1 MAAEKQWDNVKLLSF
16 DLQTVEFAYAPDY
29 SVSINCGSQ
38 HFLGIPG
45 PYELH
50 FSRPRARN
58 QNGSDEE
65 QSRYNPH
72 SEVEPFLRNIL
83 RHGSL
88 RPSLHHLVSLLRDTL
103 PIVLTLQEIQDEAER
118 ESRNV
123 DTFAKAVSWFR
134 ILFGDF
140 RYISFPYH
148 ATMISEV
155 IM

>member
-1 MAAEKQWDNVKLLSF
+1 MAAEKQWSNVKLLSF

-38 HFLGIPG
+38 LYLAQG

-50 FSRPRARN
+50 FSRPRRTN
-58 QNGSDEE
+58 QNGNEE

-72 SEVEPFLRNIL
+72 SEVEPFMRNIL

-88 RPSLHHLVSLLRDTL
+88 GPSLHRLVSLLRDTL
-103 PIVLTLQEIQDEAER
+103 PIVLTLQEIQVGAEQ

-134 ILFGDF
+134 VLFGDF
-140 RYISFPYH
+140 RYVPSPCYV
-148 ATMISEV
+148 AT
-155 IM
+155 

>member
-1 MAAEKQWDNVKLLSF
+1 MAAEKQWNNVKLLSF

-38 HFLGIPG
+38 LYLIG

-50 FSRPRARN
+50 FSRPRSRI
-58 QNGSDEE
+58 QKGDDDE

-72 SEVEPFLRNIL
+72 SEVEPFMRNIL
-83 RHGSL
+83 RPGSL
-88 RPSLHHLVSLLRDTL
+88 GPSLHRLVSLLRDTL

-134 ILFGDF
+134 VLFGDF
-140 RYISFPYH
+140 RCVLSL
-148 ATMISEV
+148 ANR
-155 IM
+155 